1 MLPCLASIS
10 LHLWCKK
17 CTQTKLKC
25 WRNLIY
31 VLFTVSLTLEK
42 QKTNMLYVWWLTRL
56 QKCSLTVA
64 DDTLMQVQLSETLD
78 SHTAFIC
85 TATFILRLSLLLYP
99 LLQFSQ
105 VSLCICSPL
114 SRECEWKDDEI
125 SDTSDLIMFIAGH
138 QEAVMGHWAL
148 SCRGEG
154 TDKRNGKS
162 KSSSSDWPY
171 LDIHVSIW
179 KHINAKNNWSIN

>member
-17 CTQTKLKC
+17 MHTNKIKMLKKSDWC
-25 WRNLIY
+25 LIY
-31 VLFTVSLTLEK
+31 CESNTLK
-42 QKTNMLYVWWLTRL
+42 KKTNMLYVWWLTRL

-64 DDTLMQVQLSETLD
+64 DDTLMQVQLSETHD
-78 SHTAFIC
+78 SHKVFIC

-114 SRECEWKDDEI
+114 SCECEWKDDEI

-154 TDKRNGKS
+154 TEKRNGKS
-162 KSSSSDWPY
+162 KSSSSDWPD